1 MRHLDKMPKLPGQE
15 EIWHYFIHK
24 TELYAG
30 KNSIHKW
37 FLPCIDG
44 GRKIPR
50 DSKNTKI
57 LAR

>member
-1 MRHLDKMPKLPGQE
+1 MRHLDKTPKLPGQK

-24 TELYAG
+24 TELYAR

-37 FLPCIDG
+37 FLPCIDE
-44 GRKIPR
+44 GRKTPR

-57 LAR
+57 LAT